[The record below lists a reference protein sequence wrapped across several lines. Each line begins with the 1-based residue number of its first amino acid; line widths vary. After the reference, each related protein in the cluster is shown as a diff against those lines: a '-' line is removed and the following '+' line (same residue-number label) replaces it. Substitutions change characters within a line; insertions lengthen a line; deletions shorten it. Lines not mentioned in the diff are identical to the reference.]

1 MYISNSFYHTSEIKG
16 GLDRCVRAGI
26 QQNSP
31 EFPLGICAANSPL
44 QDTSVGNEDLNTQ
57 W

>member
-44 QDTSVGNEDLNTQ
+44 QDTPVGNEDLNTQ